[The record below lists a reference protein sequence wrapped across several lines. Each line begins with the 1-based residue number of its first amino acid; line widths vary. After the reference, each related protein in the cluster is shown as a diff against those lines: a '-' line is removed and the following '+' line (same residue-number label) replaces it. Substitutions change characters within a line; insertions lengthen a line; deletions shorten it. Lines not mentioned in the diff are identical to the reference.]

1 MTNELP
7 KAHSHAAVTTDRPD
21 RYGKQ
26 LVSHLGRHNGGEWSA
41 EQRSGWIEL
50 GTGRATLSAE
60 DTTLRLDIHAPPDQ
74 LERLQEVVASH
85 LIRFGERDQLE
96 VHWVRGPDQ
105 PAGG

>member
-7 KAHSHAAVTTDRPD
+7 TAHSHAAVTTDRPE

-26 LVSHLGRHNGGEWSA
+26 LVSHLGRRDGGEWSA
-41 EQRSGWIEL
+41 EQRSGWIDL
-50 GTGRATLSAE
+50 GNGRAILTAE
-60 DTTLRLDIHAPPDQ
+60 DTTLRLDIHAPPEQ

-85 LIRFGERDQLE
+85 LIRFGERDELQ
-96 VHWVRGPDQ
+96 VHWVRAPDQ